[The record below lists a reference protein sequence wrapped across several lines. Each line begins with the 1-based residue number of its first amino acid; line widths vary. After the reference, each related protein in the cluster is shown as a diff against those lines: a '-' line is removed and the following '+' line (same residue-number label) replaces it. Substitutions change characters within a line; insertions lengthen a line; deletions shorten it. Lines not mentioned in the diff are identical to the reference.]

1 MVLAVLLIAIGAY
14 LFYNRSTA
22 MLAVR
27 TLRRDM
33 VRTSLTVL
41 GILIGVAS
49 VVTVSAIGAGA
60 RDSIGQQIESMG
72 SNMIIVFPQS
82 TNASGA
88 RGMQGQGQRLT
99 ESDGQALL
107 HEANTI
113 KAVAPSLR
121 SRVQV
126 IAGER
131 NASTSAVGTTTS
143 FFDVRSWRVRRG
155 EMWTPLDEQTKQK
168 VVIVG
173 STVERKLFGTGHGV
187 GQKVRI
193 GRYNFRVAGVLE
205 SKGEAPIGGD
215 QDDIVLMPI
224 STMRTRIMKT
234 APDFAGVL
242 MASATSPE
250 ASERAIEQVRAIL
263 MQRHHIQDVKL
274 ADFTIRSQKEFQQMQ
289 ASIYGLLTV
298 LLVLVAA
305 ISLVV
310 GGIGVMNIMLVSVTE
325 RTREIGLR
333 MAVGAQS
340 ADVRNQ
346 FLVEAIVVTLIGGIA
361 GVSAGAGIVALFT
374 KLFEWPMSIDP
385 TSVAVSLIT
394 SGATGVV
401 FGFFPAWRAS
411 HLDPI
416 VALRH
421 E

>member
-1 MVLAVLLIAIGAY
+1 MLLVLLLVALGVYLVVNRDTVVLAA
-14 LFYNRSTA
+14 
-22 MLAVR
+22 R
-27 TLRRDM
+27 TLRRDL

-60 RDSIGQQIESMG
+60 RDSIGKQIESMG
-72 SNMIIVFPQS
+72 SNMIIIFPQS

-99 ESDGQALL
+99 QSDGDALL
-107 HEANTI
+107 HEASSI

-121 SRVQV
+121 SRVQA
-126 IAGER
+126 IAGEQ

-143 FFDVRSWRVRRG
+143 FFEVRSWKVKRG
-155 EMWTPLDEQTKQK
+155 DMWTQLDEQTKQK
-168 VVIVG
+168 VVVIG
-173 STVERKLFGTGHGV
+173 STIERKLFGAGHGV

-193 GRYNFRVAGVLE
+193 GRYNFHIAGVLE

-215 QDDIVLMPI
+215 QDDIILMPI
-224 STMRTRIMKT
+224 TTMRARIMKT

-250 ASERAIEQVRAIL
+250 ASDRAIAQVQSIL
-263 MQRHHIQDVKL
+263 IQRHHIQDVKL

-289 ASIYGLLTV
+289 AAIYGLLTI

-305 ISLVV
+305 ISLIV

-325 RTREIGLR
+325 RTREICIR
-333 MAVGAQS
+333 MAVGAQT
-340 ADVRNQ
+340 ANVRNQ
-346 FLVEAIVVTLIGGIA
+346 FLVESIVVSLVGGVA
-361 GVSAGAGIVALFT
+361 GVGAGAGIVALFT
-374 KLFEWPMSIDP
+374 KLSEWPMSIDP
-385 TSVAVSLIT
+385 SSVAVSLMT
-394 SGATGVV
+394 SAATGIV

>member
-1 MVLAVLLIAIGAY
+1 MILAVLLLALGAY
-14 LFYNRSTA
+14 LFFNRDTVV
-22 MLAVR
+22 LAIR
-27 TLRRDM
+27 TLRRDLI
-33 VRTSLTVL
+33 RTSLTVL
-41 GILIGVAS
+41 GILIGVSS

-60 RDSIGQQIESMG
+60 RDSIGKQIESMG

-99 ESDGQALL
+99 QSDGEALL
-107 HEANTI
+107 HEASSI

-121 SRVQV
+121 SRVQA
-126 IAGER
+126 ISGEQ

-143 FFDVRSWRVRRG
+143 FFEVRSWKVKHG
-155 EMWTPLDEQTKQK
+155 DMWTPLDEQTKQK
-168 VVIVG
+168 VVILG
-173 STVERKLFGTGHGV
+173 STVERKLFGAGHGV
-187 GQKVRI
+187 GQRVRI
-193 GRYNFRVAGVLE
+193 GRYNFRIAGVLE

-215 QDDIVLMPI
+215 QDDIILMPI
-224 STMRTRIMKT
+224 STMRARIMKT
-234 APDFAGVL
+234 SPDFAGVL

-250 ASERAIEQVRAIL
+250 VSDRAIAQVQSIL

-325 RTREIGLR
+325 RTREIGIR
-333 MAVGAQS
+333 MAVGAQT
-340 ADVRNQ
+340 ANVRNQ
-346 FLVEAIVVTLIGGIA
+346 FLVESIVVSLVGGIA
-361 GVSAGAGIVALFT
+361 GVCAGAGIVALFT
-374 KLFEWPMSIDP
+374 TLFEWPMSIDP
-385 TSVAVSLIT
+385 TSVAVSLMT
-394 SGATGVV
+394 SAATGII